1 MTPMPWWAL
10 AALIAVTA
18 VLLAALCWWDR
29 WLDRR
34 LAGRVTADQAVAH
47 TREAWERAAW
57 ESLVERLNDGSGR

>member
-10 AALIAVTA
+10 LALIAVTA
-18 VLLAALCWWDR
+18 ALLAALCWWDR

-34 LAGRVTADQAVAH
+34 LAERVTAEQAVAH

-57 ESLVERLNDGSGR
+57 EALVERLNDSAGR